1 MKKALKIILKILVWC
16 AVIGGLGYGG
26 YRFYISRQV
35 TSAADSAAVTY
46 TKVQISTGDLGKT
59 VTGTGTLSISKTED
73 VAVTFPVTVTNVRVA
88 AGEQVHTGDPV
99 MDVDI
104 SALKTAIATLESDL
118 ATTED
123 SLTQLA
129 RSYQDEAEL
138 KLPAAARIKK
148 IYGNVGDLVQ
158 DVMKEYDALAVLSMD
173 GKMKVSVPKGDL
185 EVGSAVTVL
194 DGGVKY
200 AGVVQSMEGDMAVI
214 TFADT
219 KTLEGASV
227 EVTKN
232 SASLGTG
239 EAQINLPFYFTT
251 TTQGRIAK
259 VGYAVNNKPN
269 RNAVLF
275 SLTQVP
281 VSSEYDTLMTKRQQ
295 TMDHIKAAKDVLA
308 SGVISAPIDG
318 IVSSVTEAS
327 QTDAA
332 ANTVLASLYVGDAK
346 QMVISVDE
354 LDIINVEAGQSVTI
368 AMDAVTDKTYDAT
381 VSHISQIGT
390 TSSGVTTYPVT
401 LSIQGDEQLKIGM
414 NGTATIHV
422 LDVTGA
428 VLVPITALNTSKEG
442 QYVWLYDES
451 VSGESG
457 EPGVKTFVTTGLS
470 SDAYAEV
477 KSGLKAGDYVMITRS
492 ANTNTTN
499 RFMGLEGMPAMV
511 QDGQAPTFEG
521 GQGTFPGGGTRDSNQ
536 GGGFQRPGN

>member
-1 MKKALKIILKILVWC
+1 MKKALKIILKTLVWC

-26 YRFYISRQV
+26 YRFYLSRQV
-35 TSAADSAAVTY
+35 TPAADSAAATTY

-73 VAVTFPVTVTNVRVA
+73 VAVSFPVTVKNVRVT
-88 AGEQVHTGDPV
+88 AGEQVHTGDPL

-104 SALKTAIATLESDL
+104 TALKAAIATMETDL

-123 SLTQLA
+123 SLTSLA
-129 RSYQDEAEL
+129 RSYEDEAAL
-138 KLPAAARIKK
+138 KLTASARVKK
-148 IYGNVGDLVQ
+148 IYGNVGDLTQ

-173 GKMKVSVPKGDL
+173 GKMKVAIPKGEL
-185 EVGSAVTVL
+185 TVGAAVTVH
-194 DGGVKY
+194 DGTVKY
-200 AGVVQSMEGDMAVI
+200 DGVVQGIEEDNAVI

-232 SASLGTG
+232 DVSQGTG
-239 EAQINLPFYFTT
+239 EAKINLPFYFTT
-251 TTQGRIAK
+251 TTQGRISK
-259 VGYAVNNKPN
+259 VGYAVNTKPN

-281 VSSEYDTLMTKRQQ
+281 VSSEYDTLMAKRQQ
-295 TMDHIKAAKDVLA
+295 TMDSLKAANDVLA
-308 SGVISAPIDG
+308 SGVIPATIDG
-318 IVSSVTEAS
+318 IVSTVTTAS
-327 QTDAA
+327 LTDTA

-354 LDIINVEAGQSVTI
+354 LDIINVEVGQSVTI
-368 AMDAVTDKTYDAT
+368 AMDAVTDKKYDAT

-390 TSSGVTTYPVT
+390 TSSGVTTYDVT
-401 LSIQGDEQLKIGM
+401 LDVQGDEQLKIGM

-428 VLVPITALNTSKEG
+428 VLVPIAALNTSKEG

-451 VSGESG
+451 ASSESG

-477 KSGLKAGDYVMITRS
+477 KSGLKAGDYVMITRT
-492 ANTNTTN
+492 ANTNTNN
-499 RFMGLEGMPAMV
+499 RFAGFEGMPA
-511 QDGQAPTFEG
+511 FEG
-521 GQGTFPGGGTRDSNQ
+521 GQMPSFQGGGNGGGTRNSE
-536 GGGFQRPGN
+536 GGFQRPGN

>member
-1 MKKALKIILKILVWC
+1 MKKALRIILKILVWC

-26 YRFYISRQV
+26 YRFYLSRQV
-35 TSAADSAAVTY
+35 TPAADSAAATTY

-73 VAVTFPVTVTNVRVA
+73 VAVSFPVTVKNVRVT
-88 AGEQVHTGDPV
+88 AGEQVHTGDPL

-104 SALKTAIATLESDL
+104 TALKAAIATMETDL

-123 SLTQLA
+123 SLTSLA
-129 RSYQDEAEL
+129 RSYEDEAAL
-138 KLPAAARIKK
+138 KLPASARVKK
-148 IYGNVGDLVQ
+148 IYGNVGDLTQ

-173 GKMKVSVPKGDL
+173 GKMKVAIPKGEL
-185 EVGSAVTVL
+185 TVGAAVTVH
-194 DGGVKY
+194 DGTVKY
-200 AGVVQSMEGDMAVI
+200 DGVVQGIEEDNAVI

-232 SASLGTG
+232 DVSQGTG
-239 EAQINLPFYFTT
+239 EAKINLPFYFTT
-251 TTQGRIAK
+251 TTQGRISK
-259 VGYAVNNKPN
+259 VGYAVNTKPN

-281 VSSEYDTLMTKRQQ
+281 VSSEYDTLMAKRQQ
-295 TMDHIKAAKDVLA
+295 TMDSLKAANDVLA
-308 SGVISAPIDG
+308 SGVIPATIDG
-318 IVSSVTEAS
+318 IVSTVTTAS
-327 QTDAA
+327 LTDTA

-354 LDIINVEAGQSVTI
+354 LDIINVEVGQSVTI
-368 AMDAVTDKTYDAT
+368 AMDAVTDKKYDAT

-390 TSSGVTTYPVT
+390 TSSGVTTYDVT
-401 LSIQGDEQLKIGM
+401 LDVQGDEQLKIGM

-428 VLVPITALNTSKEG
+428 VLVPIAALNTSKEG

-451 VSGESG
+451 ASSESG

-477 KSGLKAGDYVMITRS
+477 KSGLKAGDYVMITRT
-492 ANTNTTN
+492 ANTNTNN
-499 RFMGLEGMPAMV
+499 RFAGFEGMPA
-511 QDGQAPTFEG
+511 FEG
-521 GQGTFPGGGTRDSNQ
+521 GQMPSFQGGGNGGGTRNSE
-536 GGGFQRPGN
+536 GGFQRPGN